1 MIIVCSPIYKK
12 LTNKNKNSLFLFP
25 NSVNEIKKV
34 IENCDNKYSID
45 TLGFNMHIIQQIK
58 DEVSQM
64 FAILFNRCLQ
74 VGIFPDVFKIS
85 ITFSV
90 ISIYKLVLKMSYP
103 FRPISMLSQISKSF
117 EKIIKTRINVF

>member
-1 MIIVCSPIYKK
+1 MIIVCSQYIKK
-12 LTNKNKNSLFLFP
+12 LTNENKNSIFLFP

-90 ISIYKLVLKMSYP
+90 IPIYKLVLKMTYP

>member
-1 MIIVCSPIYKK
+1 MQPIYKK
-12 LTNKNKNSLFLFP
+12 LTNKNKNSIFLFP

-90 ISIYKLVLKMSYP
+90 IPIYKLVLKMTYP